1 MTCATPFPSHPALEV
16 CRADMDAALRVLRD
30 AIALGGKVLVCGNG
44 GSASD
49 SEHIVGELMKGFN
62 LKRPLSADQT
72 AALEAANP
80 GEGVALAAKLQGTIA
95 AVSLVSQTGLIT
107 AIAND
112 TDANMIFAQQVLG
125 IGQRG
130 DVLLALSTS
139 GNSRNVVAAAKVAR
153 AFGIKVVALTGEGG
167 GVLAPLADVAIR
179 VPATHVAA
187 IQELHLP
194 VYHWLCAR
202 LEEDFFGE
210 AARPAG
216 LPDPIGLIVF
226 DFDGVFTDNKVYTAQ
241 DGTELVACDRADGLG
256 LDRLRDL
263 AVPMMILSTETNP
276 VVAARARKLKLPV
289 EQSCGD
295 KAAWL
300 KDHLAAKGI
309 DPATVIYM
317 GNDLNDLAAMG
328 LVGFTVAPADAHPEI
343 RKIASLVLTREGGR
357 GAVRELSDFIS
368 RQAKV

>member
-1 MTCATPFPSHPALEV
+1 MTHFPTNPRLAPCLSTMTEGLAL
-16 CRADMDAALRVLRD
+16 LRRSVLN
-30 AIALGGKVLVCGNG
+30 GGKVLVCGNG

-62 LKRPLSADQT
+62 LKRPLSPQQT

-80 GEGVALAAKLQGTIA
+80 GEGALLASKLQGTIA

-112 TDANMIFAQQVLG
+112 TDADMIFAQQVLG
-125 IGQRG
+125 IGRRG

-153 AFGIKVVALTGEGG
+153 AFGLKVLALTGEGG
-167 GVLAPLADVAIR
+167 GRLAPLADVAIR
-179 VPATHVAA
+179 VPATHVAE

-194 VYHWLCAR
+194 VYHWLCAQ
-202 LEEDFFGE
+202 LEDDLFGDK
-210 AARPAG
+210 PMSGG

-256 LDRLRDL
+256 LDSLRAL
-263 AVPMMILSTETNP
+263 GVPMMILSTETNP

-300 KDHLAAKGI
+300 ADHLATKGI
-309 DPATVIYM
+309 DPATVIYV

-328 LVGFTVAPADAHPEI
+328 LVGYTVAPADAHPDI
-343 RKIASLVLTREGGR
+343 RNIASLVLTREGGR